1 MLRWRLLFGAIFI
14 AAFVGICVGD
24 YRSGMPGSWLFPLAL
39 LASIALA
46 KEIIGLLT
54 NDKQQPVAAAVY
66 VGIVAVVCSNI
77 PLIYGGCIAPLA
89 DAAELPPWTIMV
101 FSLCLVL
108 VLVAEMRRFRE
119 PGGVMVNAALAVF
132 AIAYVGLLMSAVI
145 QLRVVGTNKA
155 GLVALASLIAVVKF
169 GDIGA
174 YTLGRL
180 FGKHK
185 MAPVLSPGK
194 TIEGAAG
201 AMLFAVIAAVATL
214 VYLPPALGE
223 PSGYASWPVAIAY
236 GLVIGLAGMVGDL
249 AESLMKRDRG
259 FKDSSSVLPGF
270 GGVFDVLDSILFAA
284 PVALFFWTVFLVQ

>member
-24 YRSGMPGSWLFPLAL
+24 YRSGMPGSWLFPLAF

-46 KEIIGLLT
+46 KEILGLLT
-54 NDKQQPVAAAVY
+54 TDTQKPIPWTVY
-66 VGIVAVVCSNI
+66 TGIVAVVGSNMPMAYRPANAHI
-77 PLIYGGCIAPLA
+77 LYPHLLT
-89 DAAELPPWTIMV
+89 LLV
-101 FSLCLVL
+101 FALCVVMVL
-108 VLVAEMRRFRE
+108 VGEMCRFRAA
-119 PGGVMVNAALAVF
+119 GGVIVNAALAVF
-132 AIAYVGLLMSAVI
+132 AIAYVGLLMSMVI
-145 QLRVVGTNKA
+145 QLRVIA
-155 GLVALASLIAVVKF
+155 GNLAGMVALVSLIAVVKF

-194 TIEGAAG
+194 TIEGAVG
-201 AMLFAVIAAVATL
+201 AMFFAVIAAVATL

-223 PSGYASWPVAIAY
+223 PSGYASWPVAIVY
-236 GLVIGLAGMVGDL
+236 GLVVGLAGMVGDL

-284 PVALFFWTVFLVQ
+284 PVALFFWTAFLMQ